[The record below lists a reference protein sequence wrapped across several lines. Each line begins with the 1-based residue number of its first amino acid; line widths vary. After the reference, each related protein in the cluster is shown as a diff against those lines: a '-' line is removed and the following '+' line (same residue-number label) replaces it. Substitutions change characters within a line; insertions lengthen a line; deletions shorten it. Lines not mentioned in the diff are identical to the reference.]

1 MVSIEIQRNSDGQ
14 VVGCHM
20 SGHAGYDE
28 HGFDIVC
35 AAVSA
40 LSASA
45 MLGLTQIA
53 RQEGEYTNSE
63 GQCDIVLSG
72 TINQSLMLPK
82 ISSALVSCTSSM
94 LILNCTIILRR
105 LLQVVSPLICI
116 G

>member
-14 VVGCHM
+14 VIGCHL

-40 LSASA
+40 LTATA

-53 RQEGEYTNSE
+53 
-63 GQCDIVLSG
+63 
-72 TINQSLMLPK
+72 NQK
-82 ISSALVSCTSSM
+82 
-94 LILNCTIILRR
+94 
-105 LLQVVSPLICI
+105 
-116 G
+116 

>member
-14 VVGCHM
+14 VIGCHL

-40 LSASA
+40 LSATA

-53 RQEGEYTNSE
+53 QQEGEYTNSE

-72 TINQSLMLPK
+72 TINQSGQD
-82 ISSALVSCTSSM
+82 
-94 LILNCTIILRR
+94 ILGICFSVWRKLAVNIQSLSKFTKYRR
-105 LLQVVSPLICI
+105 
-116 G
+116 

>member
-1 MVSIEIQRNSDGQ
+1 MVSIEIQRNKDNQ
-14 VVGCHM
+14 VIGCHM

-40 LSASA
+40 LSATA

-63 GQCDIVLSG
+63 GQCDMVLSG
-72 TINQSLMLPK
+72 EITRSGQD
-82 ISSALVSCTSSM
+82 
-94 LILNCTIILRR
+94 ILNTM
-105 LLQVVSPLICI
+105 LLGLEEISKQYPKFVQIHEI
-116 G
+116 

>member
-1 MVSIEIQRNSDGQ
+1 MVSIGIQRNSDGQ

-40 LSASA
+40 LSATA

-53 RQEGEYTNSE
+53 RQDRKSTRLNSSHLK
-63 GQCDIVLSG
+63 LSR
-72 TINQSLMLPK
+72 MP
-82 ISSALVSCTSSM
+82 SSA
-94 LILNCTIILRR
+94 
-105 LLQVVSPLICI
+105 
-116 G
+116 